1 MKTVV
6 IWLLS
11 GALATSLALYTARV
25 LEARVPAAPAACSVT
40 SCALGGGAVAGDM
53 AGLCLSE
60 EDLGK
65 LREACNAPCSEGA
78 DLARREREK
87 SEELERALADASRS
101 GEEIRALA
109 AELGALRAQT
119 LANCVDSIVRVRSV
133 LSQKQLEALVECC
146 PPK

>member
-1 MKTVV
+1 MKTVA

-25 LEARVPAAPAACSVT
+25 LEARVPAAASCS
-40 SCALGGGAVAGDM
+40 SCALNAPGAIDLAS
-53 AGLCLSE
+53 LKLSE

-65 LREACNAPCSEGA
+65 LRAACNVSCDEGVG
-78 DLARREREK
+78 LARREREK
-87 SEELERALADASRS
+87 TEELARALADASRS

-119 LANCVDSIVRVRSV
+119 LANCVDSILRVRSV
-133 LSQKQLEALVECC
+133 LSNKQLDALLECA
-146 PPK
+146 PAK

>member
-1 MKTVV
+1 MKTVA

-25 LEARVPAAPAACSVT
+25 LQTRVPAAPAACSVT
-40 SCALGGGAVAGDM
+40 SCALGGGAVGGGM
-53 AGLCLSE
+53 ASLCLSE

-65 LREACNAPCSEGA
+65 LRAACNVSCDEGV

-87 SEELERALADASRS
+87 SEELQRALADSRRS

-109 AELGALRAQT
+109 AELGALRAQS

-133 LSQKQLEALVECC
+133 LTQEQLAALLESC